1 MKVMHGSGAET
12 AAVGQGALCRIA
24 SATLGVASAVIV
36 RKAEPLPPAVATLW
50 RRAEAAHG
58 ALIVEDV
65 LKDEM
70 LAGLSFGPEDGA
82 PRFCAAVPIHA
93 GADTQAAA
101 LLLLLDPAPRVL
113 SAQQRR
119 WLADLVMLAQA
130 QFALETAAREATTEA
145 ESYRLLA
152 ENSADTLVRGSLDGI
167 RLYISPA
174 VRTLLGYEP
183 EELVGKRAMEL
194 VHPDDRPA
202 FQALMRQ
209 IREGTVENASS
220 EQRQRHKNGAWVWI
234 EAFIRLTHDKITGA
248 PDGYVVS
255 VRDISQ
261 RKAAEARLAHL
272 AAHDALTGLANRS
285 LLQQRLEEE
294 LARARRAEAG
304 FAVLCLDL
312 DRFKQV
318 NDTYG
323 HAAGDAVLCA
333 AAVRIRRETRR
344 EDLVARLGGD
354 EFVVVLGACA
364 APLDGAERLA
374 RRLIEAMAEPVSFGT
389 GTASVG
395 VSIGIAVASPAMV
408 ERGAGAGELLR
419 AGDRALYAA
428 KRRGRNRVVVAP
440 SGGHDAN
447 AGPLPAHQGDASAR

>member
-1 MKVMHGSGAET
+1 MHGSGAET
-12 AAVGQGALCRIA
+12 AAAGQGALCRIA
-24 SATLGVASAVIV
+24 RAMLGVATAAIV
-36 RKAEPLPPAVATLW
+36 RRAEPLPPAVAVLW
-50 RRAEAAHG
+50 RRAEAAQG
-58 ALIVEDV
+58 VLVVEDI
-65 LKDEM
+65 LKDET
-70 LAGLSFGPEDGA
+70 LAGLSFDLEDRA
-82 PRFCAAVPIHA
+82 PRFCAAVSLHA
-93 GADTQAAA
+93 GADMQAAG

-113 SAQQRR
+113 SAEQSRA
-119 WLADLVMLAQA
+119 LTDLVTLAQA
-130 QFALETAAREATTEA
+130 QSALEAAAHEAATEA

-152 ENSADTLVRGSLDGI
+152 ENSADTLVRGSLEGI

-183 EELVGKRAMEL
+183 EELVGRRAMEL

-209 IREGTVENASS
+209 IHEGRVENASS
-220 EQRQRHKNGAWVWI
+220 EQRQRHKNGTWVWI

-294 LARARRAEAG
+294 LARARRAGAGMG

-312 DRFKQV
+312 DRFKDV
-318 NDTYG
+318 NDTHG
-323 HAAGDAVLCA
+323 HAAGDAVLRTTA
-333 AAVRIRRETRR
+333 DRLRRETRR

-354 EFVVVLGACA
+354 EFVVVLGACT

-374 RRLIEAMAEPVSFGT
+374 HRLIEAMAVPISCGVGA
-389 GTASVG
+389 ASVG
-395 VSIGIAVASPAMV
+395 VSIGIAVATPAMV
-408 ERGAGAGELLR
+408 ERGASLGELLR

-428 KRRGRNRVVVAP
+428 KRRGRNRMVVAP
-440 SGGHDAN
+440 SGGHDAD
-447 AGPLPAHQGDASAR
+447 ASLPPAHQGDASMP